1 MKLLAIILA
10 AVINPGNAFLEPLQP
25 RDSILVGDQ
34 LRYGFQLTDVA
45 EGTPLLLPEF
55 QPEKDAPLDRVE
67 KDIKR
72 AMELIAF
79 CKTQLRGYKE
89 RFAALM
95 DDQNGVDTEEE

>member
-1 MKLLAIILA
+1 MIKNMEEQKEVLTYEKAIA
-10 AVINPGNAFLEPLQP
+10 ELEQ
-25 RDSILVGDQ
+25 LVE
-34 LRYGFQLTDVA
+34 RV
-45 EGTPLLLPEF
+45 E
-55 QPEKDAPLDRVE
+55 EKDAPLDRVE

-95 DDQNGVDTEEE
+95 DEDNGVDTEEE